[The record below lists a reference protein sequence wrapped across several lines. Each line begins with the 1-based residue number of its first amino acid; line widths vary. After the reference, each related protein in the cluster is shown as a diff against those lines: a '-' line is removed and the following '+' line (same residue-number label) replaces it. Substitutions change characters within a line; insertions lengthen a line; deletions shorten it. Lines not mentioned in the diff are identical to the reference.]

1 MNKYVTIPLESKKY
15 EKIVHKLITI
25 DQGILDLTLYI
36 PFGYEN
42 IDRLISRVV
51 GKIKSIILF
60 FKDYFKLER
69 FNIRLFVALNQEK
82 KDFPINNV
90 IDLNNVNNGV
100 TTFYK
105 NGEKSIYIYRYEDLY
120 KVLIHELIHYFHL
133 DVRHELTNKHSFVQ
147 QFRIYDIEEVINMT
161 EAYTEAMAC
170 YLYIKYK
177 NKNKGEKAL
186 NISIEKYKIRFCR
199 TTKALLKHFSKYNV
213 IKQKSHMFSYYL
225 CKTFLFMDIK
235 RFINVYNMQ
244 IDNSE
249 KIKLFMNFIESGYLK
264 YKTIINDVKEL
275 KSMSSFNRS

>member
-1 MNKYVTIPLESKKY
+1 MNKYVTIPLESKNY
-15 EKIVHKLITI
+15 ETIVHKLIKI
-25 DQGILDLTLYI
+25 DKGILDLTLYV

-51 GKIKSIILF
+51 GKIKSVIHF
-60 FKDYFKLER
+60 FKNYFNLET

-82 KDFPINNV
+82 KDFPVNNI

-100 TTFYK
+100 TTFYR

-120 KVLIHELIHYFHL
+120 KVLIHELIHYFYL
-133 DVRHELTNKHSFVQ
+133 DVRDEISNKHPFVQ
-147 QFRIYDIEEVINMT
+147 QFRIYDIEEVINLT

-186 NISIEKYKIRFCR
+186 NLSIEKYKIRFCR
-199 TTKALLKHFSKYNV
+199 TTKALLNHFSKYNV
-213 IKQKSHMFSYYL
+213 IQQKSHMFSYYL

-235 RFINVYNMQ
+235 RFVNVYNTTM
-244 IDNSE
+244 DNRE
-249 KIKLFMNFIESGYLK
+249 KVKLFKNLLETGYSK
-264 YKTIINDVKEL
+264 FKHIFNDIKQL